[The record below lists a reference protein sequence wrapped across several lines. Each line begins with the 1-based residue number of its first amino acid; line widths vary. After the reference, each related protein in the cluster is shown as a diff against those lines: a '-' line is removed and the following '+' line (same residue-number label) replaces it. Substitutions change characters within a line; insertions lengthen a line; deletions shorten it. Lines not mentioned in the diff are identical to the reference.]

1 LTLDYAIWGGCFA
14 AEAVLIALLLWRGA
28 MRSFPAFLAFV
39 CWGFVGDLLMYAFRA
54 APPATFFLLYEI
66 QMILDSAM
74 IFAVLVELAWSVL
87 RPVRNSL
94 PRSSWVVIALLIGFA
109 GLLLWPVAG
118 LGAPAYLTAQGQS
131 FFRLQQTFAILR
143 VILFLGM
150 AGFSRLFSIGWK
162 NRELQVA
169 TGLGV
174 YSIVSLTITV
184 LHTHQNVGPRYHWL
198 DQVQAGS
205 YLCALLYWVLSFAT
219 KEAERRDFAPQ
230 MASFMLLVGSRS
242 KVIRTLVTDLSVT
255 RLRPKDGK

>member
-1 LTLDYAIWGGCFA
+1 MTLDYAIWGGCFA
-14 AEAVLIALLLWRGA
+14 VEAVLIALLLWRGV

-39 CWGFVGDLLMYAFRA
+39 CWSFVGDLLMFAFRA

-66 QMILDSAM
+66 QMIVDSAM
-74 IFAVLVELAWSVL
+74 IFAVLVEIAWSVL
-87 RPVRNSL
+87 RPVRSSL
-94 PRSSWVVIALLIGFA
+94 PRGSWVIIALLIAFA
-109 GLLLWPVAG
+109 SLLLWPVAG
-118 LGAPAYLTAQGQS
+118 LGAPANLTAQGRS

-198 DQVQAGS
+198 DQVQVAS

-230 MASFMLLVGSRS
+230 MASFMLLVGSRT
-242 KVIRTLVTDLSVT
+242 KLIRTLVTDLSVT
-255 RLRPKDGK
+255 RLRHEDRE